1 MLRQNIVIQT
11 ENEFSAQNHSFKLQK
26 YKNAKMESAADRFLV
41 KKFSTFVGFCKKV
54 TKNRKQFSELFFFF
68 LLQSLFERKKLF
80 DTGAVISRGQLES
93 KTKLLKELP
102 LLGVERKCKVS
113 A

>member
-41 KKFSTFVGFCKKV
+41 KKFSTFVGFCKK
-54 TKNRKQFSELFFFF
+54 KLQKIEKQFSELFFF
-68 LLQSLFERKKLF
+68 LHQSLFQGKNFL
-80 DTGAVISRGQLES
+80 TPGL
-93 KTKLLKELP
+93 
-102 LLGVERKCKVS
+102 
-113 A
+113 